1 MSNSPADVLTLKLDK
16 FEGPLDLLFHLIEK
30 NQIDLYDIPI
40 VMITDQYLDYL
51 QAMQVLDLEI
61 ASEFLVMA
69 ATLLHIKSRMLLPV
83 HVEPDETP
91 EEDPRELL
99 IQKLVAYR
107 RHKEFAAV
115 LGERA
120 EHWSQVFYKLPE
132 PLPEVKRERVFDVS
146 PLLLRESYESILK
159 RLHAK
164 MNHTKGKM
172 ARILDNE
179 KVSLKT
185 KIREILHGLS
195 ELAAGMRLR
204 FSQLFDVRRK
214 SRLEVATGFLAMLE
228 VVKLGRATVDQP
240 DMFDEIWIDPIP
252 EGIRR
257 KAAETEDLEGWTQ
270 KNPESR
276 GEDGWHLKSLEEKDP
291 PGWRQKTLEGGETDG
306 WIPLTPEDVE
316 AETADSEPS
325 GVSFAR
331 FQGKESSPVSS
342 VGSEGEG

>member
-1 MSNSPADVLTLKLDK
+1 MSNTPVESLTLKLDK

-51 QAMQVLDLEI
+51 QAMQTMDLEI

-115 LGERA
+115 LAERA
-120 EHWSQVFYKLPE
+120 ERWSQVFYKLPE
-132 PLPEVKRERVFDVS
+132 PLPEVKRELVFDVS
-146 PLLLRESYESILK
+146 AVLLRESYESVLK
-159 RLHAK
+159 RLRAR

-179 KVSLKT
+179 KVSLKS
-185 KIREILHGLS
+185 KIREIIQGLA

-204 FSQLFDVRRK
+204 FSQMFDVRRK

-240 DMFDEIWIDPIP
+240 DMFSEIWLDPVS
-252 EGIRR
+252 EGDRQ
-257 KAAETEDLEGWTQ
+257 KPGDDVDLEGWATRAAAY
-270 KNPESR
+270 ESR
-276 GEDGWHLKSLEEKDP
+276 NGWHVEPQEHANP
-291 PGWRQKTLEGGETDG
+291 PGWRQKTLEGGETDE
-306 WIPLTPEDVE
+306 WIPLMPEDLDPVE
-316 AETADSEPS
+316 P
-325 GVSFAR
+325 
-331 FQGKESSPVSS
+331 
-342 VGSEGEG
+342 EGEGD